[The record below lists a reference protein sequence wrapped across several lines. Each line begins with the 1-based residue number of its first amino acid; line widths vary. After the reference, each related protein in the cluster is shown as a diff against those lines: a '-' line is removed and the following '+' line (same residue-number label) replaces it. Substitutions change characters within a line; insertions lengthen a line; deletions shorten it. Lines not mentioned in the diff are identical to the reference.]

1 MAVES
6 RIAELEKRHEL
17 LDRAIE
23 DELHSPGSDDLQ
35 VTQLK
40 RQKLRI
46 KEEIER
52 LSGASEAA

>member
-17 LDRAIE
+17 LERAIE
-23 DELHSPGSDDLQ
+23 DELLSPGSDDLQ

-52 LSGASEAA
+52 LSTETKAA